1 MGCTGIRLGRRRRLG
16 SHRGRFCRDRPS
28 SGGRQLPDR
37 RRHHHPSG
45 EHLAEC
51 PLRSGPVRLPRPPR
65 CAGRYRGGTQGQR
78 RLVRRRAVRHHP
90 PGHPPGPPCLGD
102 QARLC
107 VAGLSRPGA
116 PTGPTGHSRGEPRQV
131 NVLALEFPPV
141 SHLFEWPDI
150 FFSGT
155 AYAVNKTA
163 LIYLAAVVITGV
175 IFTLAGRPKASLV
188 PAGIQHVAES
198 GIDFIEDSVVMQ
210 TIGPEGRKFMP
221 FLTTMFFF
229 IMFSN
234 IFEVIPG
241 VQFPA
246 NSRMA
251 VPITLAIV
259 VWVIYNFVG
268 IRSQGLGGYLKNSLF
283 PPGVPVALYLIVTP
297 IELVSTFV
305 VRPFSLAIRLWA
317 NMVAGHLLLVTFA
330 VLTQVLWSSTYIGAV
345 GPFAMLV
352 LMTGFEILVSVL
364 QAFIFTILTAVYI
377 GGSMHPAH

>member
-1 MGCTGIRLGRRRRLG
+1 M
-16 SHRGRFCRDRPS
+16 
-28 SGGRQLPDR
+28 
-37 RRHHHPSG
+37 
-45 EHLAEC
+45 
-51 PLRSGPVRLPRPPR
+51 
-65 CAGRYRGGTQGQR
+65 
-78 RLVRRRAVRHHP
+78 
-90 PGHPPGPPCLGD
+90 
-102 QARLC
+102 
-107 VAGLSRPGA
+107 
-116 PTGPTGHSRGEPRQV
+116 
-131 NVLALEFPPV
+131 NVLALDFPPV

-150 FFSGT
+150 LFDGT
-155 AYAVNKTA
+155 IYAVNKTV
-163 LIYLAAVVITGV
+163 LIYLAAVVITAA
-175 IFTLAGRPKASLV
+175 IFLVAGRKNAPLV
-188 PAGIQHVAES
+188 PAGVQHIAES
-198 GIDFIEDSVVMQ
+198 GVTFVEESIVME

-229 IMFSN
+229 ILFSN
-234 IFEVIPG
+234 ITEVIPG
-241 VQFPA
+241 IQFPA

-259 VWVIYNFVG
+259 VWCIYNVVG
-268 IRSQGLGGYLKNSLF
+268 IKSQGLGGYLKNSLF

-330 VLTQVLWSSTYIGAV
+330 VLTTALWGAMPPTAIA
-345 GPFAMLV
+345 PFAMLV

>member
-1 MGCTGIRLGRRRRLG
+1 M
-16 SHRGRFCRDRPS
+16 
-28 SGGRQLPDR
+28 
-37 RRHHHPSG
+37 
-45 EHLAEC
+45 
-51 PLRSGPVRLPRPPR
+51 
-65 CAGRYRGGTQGQR
+65 
-78 RLVRRRAVRHHP
+78 
-90 PGHPPGPPCLGD
+90 
-102 QARLC
+102 
-107 VAGLSRPGA
+107 
-116 PTGPTGHSRGEPRQV
+116 
-131 NVLALEFPPV
+131 NVLALDFPPV
-141 SHLFEWPDI
+141 SHLFEWPDML
-150 FFSGT
+150 FSGT
-155 AYAVNKTA
+155 AYAVNKTV
-163 LIYLAAVVITGV
+163 LIYLAAVAITGV
-175 IFTLAGRPKASLV
+175 IFILAGRPRASMV
-188 PAGIQHVAES
+188 PTGVQHVAET
-198 GIDFIEDSVVMQ
+198 GIDFIEDSIVMQ
-210 TIGPEGRKFMP
+210 TIGPDGRKFIP

-241 VQFPA
+241 IQFPA

-268 IRSQGLGGYLKNSLF
+268 VRSQGLGGYLKNSLF

>member
-1 MGCTGIRLGRRRRLG
+1 
-16 SHRGRFCRDRPS
+16 
-28 SGGRQLPDR
+28 
-37 RRHHHPSG
+37 
-45 EHLAEC
+45 
-51 PLRSGPVRLPRPPR
+51 
-65 CAGRYRGGTQGQR
+65 
-78 RLVRRRAVRHHP
+78 
-90 PGHPPGPPCLGD
+90 
-102 QARLC
+102 
-107 VAGLSRPGA
+107 
-116 PTGPTGHSRGEPRQV
+116 V

-141 SHLFEWPDI
+141 SHLFEWPDML
-150 FFSGT
+150 FSGT
-155 AYAVNKTA
+155 AYAVNKTV
-163 LIYLAAVVITGV
+163 LVYLAAVAITGV
-175 IFTLAGRPKASLV
+175 IFILAGRPRASMV
-188 PAGIQHVAES
+188 PTGVQHVAET
-198 GIDFIEDSVVMQ
+198 GIDFIEDSIVMQ
-210 TIGPEGRKFMP
+210 TIGPDGRKFMP

-241 VQFPA
+241 IQFPA

-268 IRSQGLGGYLKNSLF
+268 VRSQGLGGYLKNSLF